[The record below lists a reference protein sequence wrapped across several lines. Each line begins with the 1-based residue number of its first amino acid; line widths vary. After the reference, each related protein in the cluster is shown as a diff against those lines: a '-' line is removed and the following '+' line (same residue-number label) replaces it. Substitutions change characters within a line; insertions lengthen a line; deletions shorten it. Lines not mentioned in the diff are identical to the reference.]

1 MIAAGSVQ
9 SIVVMRFEA
18 SSVLLLLS
26 SLEEVLVTLEALL
39 RFKGS
44 PMGRPVLPC
53 RDMTK
58 KRSTTAIE
66 LKTKTNEDILVIGF
80 LK

>member
-1 MIAAGSVQ
+1 MQ
-9 SIVVMRFEA
+9 LIVVMRFEA

-26 SLEEVLVTLEALL
+26 SLEEALVTLETLV

-44 PMGRPVLPC
+44 PMGGPVLPC

-58 KRSTTAIE
+58 KRSTTAS
-66 LKTKTNEDILVIGF
+66 ILNF
-80 LK
+80 KNTSFQFSQTTHFN

>member
-9 SIVVMRFEA
+9 SIVVIRFEA
-18 SSVLLLLS
+18 SSVLLLS
-26 SLEEVLVTLEALL
+26 SLEEALVTLEALV

-66 LKTKTNEDILVIGF
+66 LKMKTNEDIVVIGF

>member
-18 SSVLLLLS
+18 SSVLLLS
-26 SLEEVLVTLEALL
+26 SLEEALVTLEALV

-53 RDMTK
+53 RDMTR

-66 LKTKTNEDILVIGF
+66 LKMKTNEDILVIGF